1 MKREFSPKAKKVHL
15 YPAASHLLSS
25 MSDKHMV
32 KTSSVLVDE
41 IRGESSDCFKLIEK
55 KQQLRFG
62 VQ

>member
-15 YPAASHLLSS
+15 HPAASHLLSS
-25 MSDKHMV
+25 MSDMV

-41 IRGESSDCFKLIEK
+41 IRGESSDCLKLIEK